1 MKQLIALTLLSVL
14 FLSAIRPYFPYVDYA
29 INKEYIAKVL
39 CENIEKPKLA
49 CNGKCHLKKE
59 LKKAKEVDYSEKEGN
74 VKSNEQEHVYL
85 YYSSVL
91 NDSNFN
97 VKNQSEILIEN
108 YNYRNHP
115 FCKPPTPPPESLF
128 S

>member
-1 MKQLIALTLLSVL
+1 MKQLIALTLLLVL

-39 CENIEKPKLA
+39 CENIEKPILK

-59 LKKAKEVDYSEKEGN
+59 LKKAIEVDYSEKEGQ

-97 VKNQSEILIEN
+97 IKNQSKILIAV
-108 YNYRNHP
+108 YNYQNYP
-115 FCKPPTPPPESLF
+115 FCKPPTPPPKRLF
-128 S
+128 C